1 MEWWLALAAF
11 VGGGF
16 GGLFAWDKAHAIFGT
31 VAAAVSIAFA
41 FRQLA
46 KRRTAQHELEM
57 KSIRLGVVEKELN
70 IKSAQLR
77 AAEKEIKVKQ
87 EKLEVIERAANT
99 HEDNLWDLWPKE
111 TPEWFCRKW
120 PKFTRRIITLANFKG
135 GVGKTTIAAN
145 LAIALARRNYRVL
158 IIDLDYQGSLDGRFN
173 VAGIDWSE
181 RTGTNALLSKDGR
194 IFDINTIYRLT
205 GDFEGISLIPAF
217 FGLASLENRMML
229 QWLLQSLAEGD
240 DLRFRI
246 ASKLFDSDVEKK
258 FHVIIM
264 DTPPR
269 LTAGTVNALCVSTD
283 VLIPTVVD
291 STSTEAV
298 IGFVQTVSKFQQRY
312 NERLEIAGIIPSLTS
327 QTDLRPNEAEMLRK
341 LDQRLIRNGFAP
353 KVLDLNIPRKT
364 IRDVVSGNRQLY
376 FADDNC
382 KLVFD
387 KLVESLKLPP
397 LPEEKRGPHE
407 SRGFSVSA

>member
-31 VAAAVSIAFA
+31 VGAIMSIAFA
-41 FRQLA
+41 VRQMA
-46 KRRTAQHELEM
+46 KRRTAQHELEL
-57 KSIRLGVVEKELN
+57 KSLRLGLVEEELN
-70 IKSAQLR
+70 TKSAQLR
-77 AAEKEIKVKQ
+77 AAEEEIEVKQ
-87 EKLEVIERAANT
+87 KKLEIIEKAANT
-99 HEDNLWDLWPKE
+99 QEDHLWDLWPRE

-120 PKFTRRIITLANFKG
+120 PSFSRRIITLANFKG

-145 LAIALARRNYRVL
+145 LAIALARRGYRVL
-158 IIDLDYQGSLDGRFN
+158 IIDLDYQGSLDGRFG
-173 VAGIDWSE
+173 VGRIDWTE
-181 RTGTNALLSKDGR
+181 FTGTNALLSKDGQ
-194 IFDINTIYRLT
+194 IFDINTMHHLN
-205 GDFEGISLIPAF
+205 GDFTGISLIPAF

-229 QWLLQSLAEGD
+229 QWLLQSPADGD

-246 ASKLFDSDVEKK
+246 AAKLLDPEVEKK

-291 STSTEAV
+291 STSIEAV
-298 IGFVQTVSKFQQRY
+298 VGFTQTVSNFRQNY
-312 NERLEIAGIIPSLTS
+312 NPRLEIAGIIPSLTFHAKLNPHEVKMLHNL
-327 QTDLRPNEAEMLRK
+327 DLRLAK
-341 LDQRLIRNGFAP
+341 NGFSP
-353 KVLDLNIPRKT
+353 KVLDLNVPRKSM
-364 IRDVVSGNRQLY
+364 REVVAGDRQLY

>member
-1 MEWWLALAAF
+1 MEWWLAFAAF

-31 VAAAVSIAFA
+31 VGAIMSIAFA
-41 FRQLA
+41 VRQMA
-46 KRRTAQHELEM
+46 KRRTAQHELEL
-57 KSIRLGVVEKELN
+57 KSVRLGLVEEELN
-70 IKSAQLR
+70 TKSAQLR
-77 AAEKEIKVKQ
+77 AAEEEIEIKQK
-87 EKLEVIERAANT
+87 KLEIIEKAANT
-99 HEDNLWDLWPKE
+99 QEDHLWDLWPKE

-120 PKFTRRIITLANFKG
+120 PSFSRRIITLANFKG

-145 LAIALARRNYRVL
+145 LAIALARRGYRVL
-158 IIDLDYQGSLDGRFN
+158 IIDLDYQGSLDGRFG
-173 VAGIDWSE
+173 VGRIDWTES
-181 RTGTNALLSKDGR
+181 TGTNALLSKDGQ
-194 IFDINTIYRLT
+194 IFDINTMHHLN
-205 GDFEGISLIPAF
+205 GDFAGISLIPAF

-229 QWLLQSLAEGD
+229 QWLLQSPADGD

-246 ASKLFDSDVEKK
+246 AAKLLDPEVERK
-258 FHVIIM
+258 FNVIIM

-291 STSTEAV
+291 STSIEAV
-298 IGFVQTVSKFQQRY
+298 VGFTQTVSNFRQNY
-312 NERLEIAGIIPSLTS
+312 NPRLEIAGIIPSLTFHAKLNAHELKMLRNL
-327 QTDLRPNEAEMLRK
+327 DLRLAK
-341 LDQRLIRNGFAP
+341 NGFSP
-353 KVLDLNIPRKT
+353 KVLDLNVPRKSM
-364 IRDVVSGNRQLY
+364 REVVAGDRQLY